1 MDVIGLDL
9 SGKDP
14 KPLLPPLVDG
24 LSDYLRQAMDRLIG
38 VGKVLRDRIDRAI
51 FVHLSDHVDPHREIY
66 VRVLNER
73 PFSMNVPSQ

>member
-14 KPLLPPLVDG
+14 KPLLPPLADVPPLADGPPLVDG

-38 VGKVLRDRIDRAI
+38 VGKVL
-51 FVHLSDHVDPHREIY
+51 
-66 VRVLNER
+66 
-73 PFSMNVPSQ
+73 